1 MLNRQWLSTFIT
13 LVEVGHFTR
22 TAEHLHMTQPGVSQ
36 HIQKL
41 EAQVGVNLLFRQGRQ
56 FELTAAG
63 ERLYHWARTL
73 QQEERQLL
81 ASLSDDVP
89 DEGACRIACSG
100 ALALQLYP
108 LFLDH
113 QVAFPKL
120 QLSLEAAPNQRILA
134 QLAAGE
140 IELGLVSHADIPSA
154 FSYQKLGEQPLQLVV
169 PAAWQGDE
177 TSFEALNEL
186 GFIDHP
192 DGAHYAERVL
202 IHWGGFEGYERLARR
217 GYINQISQILLPV
230 AKGLGYTVLPAA
242 AVTAFDHPALI
253 RVVRQN
259 TPVVEPVFQVHRRN
273 HPLPSRYR
281 WFSEHIQDRLRA

>member
-41 EAQVGVNLLFRQGRQ
+41 EAQAGVSLLYREGRQ

-63 ERLYHWARTL
+63 ETLYHWARTL

-81 ASLSDDVP
+81 ASLSEDAP
-89 DEGACRIACSG
+89 DEGECRIACSG

-113 QVAFPKL
+113 QATFPNL
-120 QLSLEAAPNQRILA
+120 RLSLEAAPNQRILA

-140 IELGLVSHADIPSA
+140 VELGLVSHAEIPST

-177 TSFEALNEL
+177 TSFGVLDELGCPIRWLDADPAQLSPGEDVSERGFPMLAAGSWAHLARFLPWGEALL
-186 GFIDHP
+186 QP
-192 DGAHYAERVL
+192 
-202 IHWGGFEGYERLARR
+202 
-217 GYINQISQILLPV
+217 
-230 AKGLGYTVLPAA
+230 
-242 AVTAFDHPALI
+242 
-253 RVVRQN
+253 
-259 TPVVEPVFQVHRRN
+259 
-273 HPLPSRYR
+273 
-281 WFSEHIQDRLRA
+281 